1 MSPLSTMVKE
11 RKAEEELAKK
21 ETLDILNSLKK
32 ANRDGG
38 KNRVAHGDDVGDA
51 DDYEDDDDEEYDD
64 REPWTFDS
72 WGYVPG
78 MIFIFIGFFQL
89 IYDSVKG
96 NVNDTLLIAGSQV
109 FCGFGLLLLLIGF
122 LFRLKDQ

>member
-1 MSPLSTMVKE
+1 
-11 RKAEEELAKK
+11 
-21 ETLDILNSLKK
+21 
-32 ANRDGG
+32 
-38 KNRVAHGDDVGDA
+38 
-51 DDYEDDDDEEYDD
+51 
-64 REPWTFDS
+64 
-72 WGYVPG
+72 